1 MWRRVQPER
10 ADFARAR
17 LNSVRIEKDAD
28 MRCMGEES
36 EAHNLGTYAHVYFT
50 SIDLAICN
58 ASCYCNK
65 IRQKVNLQINQ
76 AGARSRD
83 SDRQHP

>member
-28 MRCMGEES
+28 MRCMGEER

-50 SIDLAICN
+50 STGLAICN
-58 ASCYCNK
+58 ATKSDK
-65 IRQKVNLQINQ
+65 KSTFRS
-76 AGARSRD
+76 AAHSRD

>member
-28 MRCMGEES
+28 MRCMGEER
-36 EAHNLGTYAHVYFT
+36 EAHAHVYFT
-50 SIDLAICN
+50 STDLAICN
-58 ASCYCNK
+58 ATKSDK
-65 IRQKVNLQINQ
+65 KSTFRS
-76 AGARSRD
+76 AGAHSRD

>member
-1 MWRRVQPER
+1 MRRHVQPER

-36 EAHNLGTYAHVYFT
+36 EAHLGTYAHVYFT
-50 SIDLAICN
+50 STGLAICN
-58 ASCYCNK
+58 ATKSDK
-65 IRQKVNLQINQ
+65 KSTFRS